1 MVLTTL
7 AEWNPWWKTGKVDSE
22 LLGMPRKNYDFENY
36 LKFREIKILLGIRRC
51 GKSTLLYQFIDSL
64 LRNNIEPRE
73 ILLINFED
81 DVLSKKTL
89 REIFDVYQS
98 NINPDKKP
106 YLFLDEVHRC
116 KEWALFL
123 RKMYDTNQVNHVFVT
138 DSCSKFIKPE
148 FATAVTGRNITIH
161 VFPLSFKEFLDWK
174 KLSFDLTLLTRA
186 EVNKIRKELKDYLKW
201 GGFPEIFSKSL
212 EINKKIL
219 LTEYV
224 SDIIHKDLVE
234 RYNINYSK
242 IKDIV
247 DFLCAN
253 AGNMFSPRKYSKS
266 SSLSLESINTYM
278 KYLREVFLFRAIP
291 KFDYSVR
298 KQQISPKKVYLADPG
313 LMNLVGFRFSENIG
327 NVYENMVLIE
337 LNRLGKEVYY
347 WKDKYECDFLIRG
360 ATKITQAIQVCFEL
374 KDKGREINGLL
385 EALNT
390 FKLKDGMI
398 LTEDFEGMEKIN
410 KKRIIYKPLWKWL
423 LSNEKF
429 QYI

>member
-7 AEWNPWWKTGKVDSE
+7 TEWNPWWKTGNVDTE

-36 LKFREIKILLGIRRC
+36 LEFREVKIFLGIRRC
-51 GKSTLLYQFIDSL
+51 GKSTLLYQFIDFL
-64 LRNNIEPRE
+64 LRNNIEPGE

-106 YLFLDEVHRC
+106 YVFLDEVHRC
-116 KEWALFL
+116 KEWVLFL
-123 RKMYDTNQVNHVFVT
+123 RKMYDTKQVNHVFVT

-148 FATAVTGRNITIH
+148 FASAITGRNITIH
-161 VFPLSFKEFLDWK
+161 VFPLSFKEFLNWK
-174 KLSFDLTLLTRA
+174 KLSFDLDLLTRT

-201 GGFPEIFSKSL
+201 GGFPEVFSKTL
-212 EINKKIL
+212 EINKKML
-219 LTEYV
+219 LTEYI

-242 IKDIV
+242 IKDLI

-253 AGNMFSPRKYSKS
+253 ASNMFSPRKYSKS
-266 SSLSLESINTYM
+266 SGLSLESINTYM
-278 KYLREVFLFRAIP
+278 KYLQEVFLFRAIP

-298 KQQISPKKVYLADPG
+298 KQQMSHKKIYIADTG
-313 LMNLVGFRFSENIG
+313 FMNLVGFRFSENIG
-327 NVYENMVLIE
+327 NVYENAVLIE

-347 WKDKYECDFLIRG
+347 WKDKYECDFLVKEG
-360 ATKITQAIQVCFEL
+360 AKITQAFQVSFEL
-374 KDKGREINGLL
+374 ENKEREVNGLL
-385 EALNT
+385 EALNA
-390 FKLKDGMI
+390 FKLKEGLV
-398 LTEDFEGMEKIN
+398 LTEDFEDVEKIS
-410 KKRIIYKPLWKWL
+410 KKTIIYKPLWKWL
-423 LSNEKF
+423 LSNKKSA
-429 QYI
+429 

>member
-7 AEWNPWWKTGKVDSE
+7 TEWNPWWKNRTVDNK

-51 GKSTLLYQFIDSL
+51 GKSTLLYQFIDFM
-64 LRNNIEPRE
+64 LRKHVDPKE

-81 DVLSKKTL
+81 DILSKKTL

-98 NINPDKKP
+98 NINPDKKM
-106 YLFLDEVHRC
+106 YVFLDEVHRC
-116 KEWALFL
+116 KEWVLFL
-123 RKMYDTNQVNHVFVT
+123 RKMYDTRQINHVFVT

-148 FATAVTGRNITIH
+148 LASAITGRNITIH
-161 VFPLSFKEFLDWK
+161 VSPLSFKEFLNWK
-174 KLSFDLTLLTRA
+174 KLSFDLNLLTRA
-186 EVNKIRKELKDYLKW
+186 EVNKIRKELNDYLKR
-201 GGFPEIFSKSL
+201 GGFPEVFSKTL

-219 LTEYV
+219 LTEYL

-242 IKDIV
+242 IKDLV
-247 DFLCAN
+247 DFLGAN
-253 AGNMFSPRKYSKS
+253 AGNMFSPRKYSKNS
-266 SSLSLESINTYM
+266 GLSLESINTYM
-278 KYLREVFLFRAIP
+278 KYLQEVFLFRAIP
-291 KFDYSVR
+291 KFDYSMR
-298 KQQISPKKVYLADPG
+298 KQQMSHKKVYIADTG
-313 LMNLVGFRFSENIG
+313 FMNLVGFKFSENIG

-347 WKDKYECDFLIRG
+347 WKDKYECDFLVKDG
-360 ATKITQAIQVCFEL
+360 VKIIQAIQVCFKLE
-374 KDKGREINGLL
+374 DKEREVNGLL

-390 FKLKDGMI
+390 FKLKDGLI
-398 LTEDFEGMEKIN
+398 LTEDFEGVEKIN

-423 LSNEKF
+423 LLNKK
-429 QYI
+429 QKQ